1 MSSHRWRTV
10 LVVCVVYLSATHPIL
25 AQQVAVPLSP
35 AEQRFQ
41 QNLTSAETGDPD
53 AQYEV
58 GNAYFFG
65 RGTGLNNTKA
75 REWLLKAADQG
86 QPKALYRMGYIYLNG
101 IGVKKNTSTAVKY
114 LTKAAN
120 KNYAPAQYEL
130 GLLYADG
137 IGVNANYNS
146 AIDLLKKSEAGGY
159 RQAKKAMERLKARRP
174 SERPKVA
181 KAAPKPKKSVARKPA
196 RTASP
201 KPASAKPKKPNKA
214 ASIRRRLLNEEWYK
228 GNDPADILPSAITLC
243 TNKGKTVV
251 CISTR
256 GSSNTT
262 ATLSGFTNRGRF
274 RISAT
279 QGVGGAKSLRN
290 KKAAQSSASKQNY
303 NCTYQGWQIT
313 CRGDAGVPTIVFTNQ
328 PQDLLGASGL

>member
-10 LVVCVVYLSATHPIL
+10 LIVCVVYLSATHQTL

-41 QNLTSAETGDPD
+41 QNLTRAETGDPD

-86 QPKALYRMGYIYLNG
+86 QPKALYRMGYIYLYGTG
-101 IGVKKNTSTAVKY
+101 IKKNTSIAVKY
-114 LTKAAN
+114 LTKAVN

-137 IGVNANYNS
+137 IGIDANYS
-146 AIDLLKKSEAGGY
+146 KAADLLKKSEAGGY
-159 RQAKKAMERLKARRP
+159 RQAKKALEKLKERKPA
-174 SERPKVA
+174 EQPKVA
-181 KAAPKPKKSVARKPA
+181 KAAPKPKKFIARKPT
-196 RTASP
+196 RTARP
-201 KPASAKPKKPNKA
+201 KPVPAKPKKPGKA
-214 ASIRRRLLNEEWYK
+214 ASIRRRLLNEEWFK
-228 GNDPADILPSAITLC
+228 GNNPADILPSAITLC

-262 ATLSGFTNRGRF
+262 ATLSGFTNKGRF
-274 RISAT
+274 KISAT

-290 KKAAQSSASKQNY
+290 KKATQSSGSKQNY
-303 NCTYQGWQIT
+303 SCTYQGWQIT
-313 CRGDAGVPTIVFTNQ
+313 CRGGTGAPTVVFTNQ
-328 PQDLLGASGL
+328 AQDLLGTSGL